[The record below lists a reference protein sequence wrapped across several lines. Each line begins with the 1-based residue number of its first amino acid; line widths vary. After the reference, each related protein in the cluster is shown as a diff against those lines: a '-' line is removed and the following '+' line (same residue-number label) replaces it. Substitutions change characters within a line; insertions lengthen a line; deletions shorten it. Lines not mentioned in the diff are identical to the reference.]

1 MIAALIVLNFDDD
14 IKVLIEVL
22 LLKNRGIQCIF
33 SNGFSRREVIMKIT
47 AIITHHIFVR
57 MSRGFIPDL
66 G

>member
-33 SNGFSRREVIMKIT
+33 SNAFSRREVIMKIT
-47 AIITHHIFVR
+47 AIIKHHIFVR
-57 MSRGFIPDL
+57 MSRGFSPDI